1 MNGNAGL
8 GIRPLDGAID
18 QTESSIPVIIVILR
32 SYKNFTFYNNC
43 FLFVSYFMF
52 FLCLFFSAYIHKK
65 KQNAETEI
73 RSTDLLSRIF
83 VLSLRK

>member
-32 SYKNFTFYNNC
+32 CYKKFTFYNNC
-43 FLFVSYFMF
+43 FVFVSYVMF
-52 FLCLFFSAYIHKK
+52 FLCLFYLHIYIRK

-73 RSTDLLSRIF
+73 RSTDLLS
-83 VLSLRK
+83 